1 MGGHLD
7 VQALLL
13 LDTVA
18 SAGSLTRASLLSGQS
33 IATISRRIALLEQQ
47 VGTMVLKRS
56 SRSMAL
62 TPVGAKLLEYARRIA
77 AEAHEALTEATE
89 MQSGLRGLL
98 RVSLPTEF
106 GQSWLGRA
114 VAEFA
119 VAYPDISLEIETHEG
134 AVDVVRA
141 PHDVVVVLGEP
152 PPSHLVRR
160 RLATLRRGLY
170 ASPRYL
176 ERYGLPEALEDLER
190 HRCLVTALQRD
201 EKVWTFSRRQRRRS
215 VETEWRATVSHIGL
229 LRDMVIGGAG
239 IGMLNDV
246 LCEGDIRAGRLR
258 RLLPEWS
265 GPVLQATAV
274 IPSRKL
280 IPRRSRAF
288 VDFLGQHVSSG

>member
-1 MGGHLD
+1 MAANMDVASLLVLD
-7 VQALLL
+7 V
-13 LDTVA
+13 VV

-33 IATISRRIALLEQQ
+33 IATLSRRIALLEQQ
-47 VGTMVLKRS
+47 VGTIVLKRN

-62 TPVGAKLLEYARRIA
+62 TPVGAKLLEYARRIS
-77 AEAHEALTEATE
+77 AEAKDALTEATE

-134 AVDVVRA
+134 SVDVVST
-141 PHDVVVVLGEP
+141 PYDVVVVLGEP
-152 PPSHLVRR
+152 PPSHMVRR

-170 ASPRYL
+170 AAPRYL
-176 ERYGLPEALEDLER
+176 ERYGMPASLEDLER

-201 EKVWTFSRRQRRRS
+201 ERVWTFSRRQRRHS
-215 VETEWRATVSHIGL
+215 VETDWRATVGHIGL

-246 LCEGDIRAGRLR
+246 LCEGDVKAGRLQ

-265 GPVLQATAV
+265 GPELQATAV

-288 VDFLGQHVSSG
+288 VDFLGQNVSSG